1 VSALQVKLIMSI
13 LLLLI
18 MALPTPA
25 PTPHT
30 MVNTLA
36 GCIRSARS

>member
-1 VSALQVKLIMSI
+1 VSVLQVKLIMSI

-18 MALPTPA
+18 IALPTPA
-25 PTPHT
+25 PTPHI
-30 MVNTLA
+30 MVNTPA

>member
-18 MALPTPA
+18 MALPTP
-25 PTPHT
+25 HT
-30 MVNTLA
+30 MVITPA